1 MLTRNQGSVWAILGW
16 QYKSAIF
23 YVAAGLVAWGL
34 HSHHSAAWH
43 LPSLPLAV
51 IGGALGIFVSFRT
64 NTSYARWWEGRQ
76 LWGRMVNSSRQLALQ
91 LSAVAGPDPRIP
103 ISLTEPGSIFTRPL
117 DVDVTG
123 TRVA

>member
-34 HSHHSAAWH
+34 HAHHSAAWH

-76 LWGRMVNSSRQLALQ
+76 LWGRMVNSSLAAR
-91 LSAVAGPDPRIP
+91 SAALGLPQHR
-103 ISLTEPGSIFTRPL
+103 G
-117 DVDVTG
+117 G
-123 TRVA
+123 G